1 MVLLIIALSWP
12 EGQTMLI
19 VEAPP
24 RPPRSGE
31 PEALIEEARRHRRL
45 RWTKLAAVM
54 AAAIA
59 AGTGAYAV
67 FGAGGE
73 HPATVQV
80 FKNGVLTAVPNQ
92 TVVLLVDVSGSMR
105 ASDVQPTRLE
115 ATVAATKTL
124 LARLPKRFAVGLVSF
139 SSTAKVV
146 QVPTLN
152 RGLVLHAL
160 GSLSAQA
167 GTSLGDGLT
176 AAVKVTVA
184 SLAKDGIR
192 RAPGHDLP
200 AVIVLE
206 SDGAQNRGAVKPLA
220 AARAAKAAGLRV
232 DGIALGTPKGSVA
245 FGYGAYVTHV
255 PVPPDPQTV
264 AEIARVTGGANFA
277 ATTAARLD
285 AIYGGLAASIAR

>member
-1 MVLLIIALSWP
+1 
-12 EGQTMLI
+12 MLI

-24 RPPRSGE
+24 RPPRSVE
-31 PEALIEEARRHRRL
+31 PEALIEEARRHRRR
-45 RWTKLAAVM
+45 RWTKLAAAV

-73 HPATVQV
+73 HPSTVQV

-105 ASDVQPTRLE
+105 ASDVRPTRLD

-124 LARLPKRFAVGLVSF
+124 LAGLPKRFAVGLVSF

-146 QVPTLN
+146 QVPTLD
-152 RGLVLHAL
+152 RRRLVRAL
-160 GSLSAQA
+160 GSLAPEA
-167 GTSLGDGLT
+167 GTGLGDGLT
-176 AAVKVTVA
+176 LAVKVTVA
-184 SLAKDGIR
+184 SLAKEGIR
-192 RAPGHDLP
+192 RAPGHRLP

-206 SDGAQNRGAVKPLA
+206 SDGAQNRGAVEPLA
-220 AARAAKAAGLRV
+220 AARAASAAGLRV
-232 DGIALGTPKGSVA
+232 DGIALGTRDGAVK
-245 FGYGAYVTHV
+245 FGFGLYTTHV

-264 AEIARVTGGANFA
+264 AVIAQVTGGANFT

-285 AIYGGLAASIAR
+285 AIYSGLAASIAR

>member
-12 EGQTMLI
+12 RGQTILI
-19 VEAPP
+19 VDAPP
-24 RPPRSGE
+24 RPPRSID

-45 RWTKLAAVM
+45 RWTKVAAVM

-73 HPATVQV
+73 QPSTVQV
-80 FKNGVLTAVPNQ
+80 FKNGVLAAVPNQ

-105 ASDVQPTRLE
+105 ASDVRPTRLD

-124 LARLPKRFAVGLVSF
+124 LARLPQRFAVGLVSF

-146 QVPTLN
+146 QVPTPN
-152 RGLVLHAL
+152 RRLVLRAL
-160 GSLSAQA
+160 GSLVPEA

-176 AAVKVTVA
+176 AAVKLTVA

-206 SDGAQNRGAVKPLA
+206 SDGAQNRGFVEPLA

-232 DGIALGTPKGSVA
+232 DGIALGTRNGVVT
-245 FGYGAYVTHV
+245 FGFGAYLTHV

-264 AEIARVTGGANFA
+264 AEIARVTGGANFT

-285 AIYGGLAASIAR
+285 AIYSGLAASISR